1 MIISHTWNIDGSI
14 YIYIYIYIYT
24 IEQYRTIEH
33 GTLEHQNIEY

>member
-1 MIISHTWNIDGSI
+1 MIISHTWNIDGS
-14 YIYIYIYIYT
+14 IYIYIYT